1 MANTAGVRF
10 ESSGRVHYVDA
21 GEFDL
26 SPGDVVEVG
35 TEEGP
40 TQGRVVFGPD
50 QLVHSDLK
58 GPMDPVIRKMEGTPD
73 SGLRS
78 GL

>member
-10 ESSGRVHYVDA
+10 ESSGRVQYVDA
-21 GEFDL
+21 GELDL

-58 GPMDPVIRKMEGTPD
+58 GPMDPVLRILDRPSG
-73 SGLRS
+73 SGLLT
-78 GL
+78 GQ